1 MDPITIVMLVAIA
14 ALMFLIFR
22 NGRKRQQAQQE
33 MRDNLRPGVEV
44 MLTSGIYG
52 TLVHVDLENNRVTI
66 SSAGSELEVHAQA
79 VSQIVPAEQSPAAS
93 AEEEDSTKDDVLDRE
108 PQYGERVSESDTVEA
123 GNESS
128 LNENK
133 EDSGAEGKDE
143 K

>member
-123 GNESS
+123 GKESS